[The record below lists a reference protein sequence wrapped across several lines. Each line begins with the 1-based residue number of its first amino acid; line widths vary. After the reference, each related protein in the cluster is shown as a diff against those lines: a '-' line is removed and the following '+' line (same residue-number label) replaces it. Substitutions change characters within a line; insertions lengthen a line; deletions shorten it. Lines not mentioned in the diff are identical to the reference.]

1 MATDRSRR
9 RPSNAADIVEQI
21 LERIRDSRGFDFRN
35 YKRPT
40 LHRRIER
47 QMAERKCKTAAE
59 YLVLLDRDPSEYDAL
74 IASLVERYR
83 VVCMELPG
91 MGFSVPVAGFGFTLQ
106 EQAETVEQVLRA
118 LDVAA
123 CTLAFPCVNGY
134 LALLLAQNAPEL
146 VSRVVVLQTPSWEE
160 QKKWA
165 LKIDFRGRGWVATP
179 YLGQLIVSLS
189 QRMIARRWFAKAL
202 GSGADAAEFSARSTA
217 ALDAGCGWGLASLTQ
232 AYFSAPAPVFTPIS
246 QPALVIWGAQD
257 RTHRATEKDSVLQYF
272 RDAESV
278 SFETSGHS
286 PELEQPGL
294 FMEHLVRLIE
304 HR

>member
-1 MATDRSRR
+1 MNACSIDLFLQRR
-9 RPSNAADIVEQI
+9 RSARPHFSGGRDIRMLSVPNGEVRVRVSGSGAEVVV
-21 LERIRDSRGFDFRN
+21 LACDAPVF
-35 YKRPT
+35 
-40 LHRRIER
+40 IEH
-47 QMAERKCKTAAE
+47 
-59 YLVLLDRDPSEYDAL
+59 YDVL
-74 IASLVERYR
+74 IALLVERYR
-83 VVCMELPG
+83 VVCIELPV
-91 MGFSVPVAGFGFTLQ
+91 MGFSVPTPRFGFTLH
-106 EQAETVEQVLRA
+106 EQAETVTQVLRA

-146 VSRVVVLQTPSWEE
+146 VSRIVVLQTPSWEE
-160 QKKWA
+160 EKKWA
-165 LKIDFRGRGWVATP
+165 RKIDFRGRGWVATP
-179 YLGQLIVSLS
+179 YLGQLIVSVS
-189 QRMIARRWFAKAL
+189 RRMIARRWFAKVL

-257 RTHRATEKDSVLQYF
+257 RTHRATDKDSVLQYF

-294 FMEHLVRLIE
+294 FTEHLVRLIE

>member
-1 MATDRSRR
+1 LRVLSVPNGEVRVRVSGSGAETVVLVCDA
-9 RPSNAADIVEQI
+9 PV
-21 LERIRDSRGFDFRN
+21 F
-35 YKRPT
+35 
-40 LHRRIER
+40 IEH
-47 QMAERKCKTAAE
+47 
-59 YLVLLDRDPSEYDAL
+59 YDAL